1 MIELYIVIIV
11 FEFIKIINL
20 ICISISIFFCMII
33 ILYFLYKDKIL
44 CREIFI
50 WNIERDIV
58 MKVGGFLDI

>member
-11 FEFIKIINL
+11 LEFIKIINL

-50 WNIERDIV
+50 
-58 MKVGGFLDI
+58 